1 MWTTG
6 VDIVERRLCSVWNN
20 ALDMWEKYVG
30 WMVTNKSG
38 GRQAE
43 RDEGKERRWR
53 MWAGWA
59 QSFRTG
65 SKNVLTLSQNL
76 RRGGKHLYKEWNY
89 ESFQNPDLTVF
100 ECVWMRQWVK
110 AVLLMRIWKSNHR
123 LWLRRLGSAVLNDTL
138 PLHRTKANLPKINR
152 FEGRI
157 QPWQRWDIQ
166 LADMLQ
172 TCLFSSPRVICVNF
186 LCGWRDNSSLI
197 FRALAMIYMG
207 YINQQYFTHLVPAC
221 TCQYYHYFQ
230 VTQQSICFSGK

>member
-1 MWTTG
+1 MNQSKVTSLRLIIHLMANKQHSSLLNGITNMWTTG
-6 VDIVERRLCSVWNN
+6 VDIVERGLCSVWNN

-30 WMVTNKSG
+30 WMVTNESG

-65 SKNVLTLSQNL
+65 SKNVLTLSQNP
-76 RRGGKHLYKEWNY
+76 RRGGRHLYKEWNY

-100 ECVWMRQWVK
+100 ECVWMRQRVK

-138 PLHRTKANLPKINR
+138 PLHKTKANQIWRQDPTMTEMRHTACWYAANIFIFQSQNDLCEYVVWV
-152 FEGRI
+152 EG
-157 QPWQRWDIQ
+157 
-166 LADMLQ
+166 
-172 TCLFSSPRVICVNF
+172 
-186 LCGWRDNSSLI
+186 
-197 FRALAMIYMG
+197 
-207 YINQQYFTHLVPAC
+207 
-221 TCQYYHYFQ
+221 
-230 VTQQSICFSGK
+230 